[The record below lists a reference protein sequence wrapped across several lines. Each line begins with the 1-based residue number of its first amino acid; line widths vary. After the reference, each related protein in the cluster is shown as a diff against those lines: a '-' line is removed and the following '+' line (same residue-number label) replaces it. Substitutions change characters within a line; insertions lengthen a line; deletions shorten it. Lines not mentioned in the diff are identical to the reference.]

1 MLEALLKMSFHLSIK
16 TASEKL
22 DKMVSLAFWP
32 ILRASS
38 GFDKSMEIFCLA
50 SAGLSKKNPFSPS
63 FITSGI
69 AQLFV
74 DTTAQPQDIA
84 SSNDMGMGE
93 RVEVFRKT

>member
-1 MLEALLKMSFHLSIK
+1 MLEALLKISFHLSIK
-16 TASEKL
+16 TPSEKL

-50 SAGLSKKNPFSPS
+50 SAGLSKKNPFS
-63 FITSGI
+63 
-69 AQLFV
+69 QLFV